1 MSHIN
6 VAHHEQ
12 YEQQENSNNIVTV
25 KLKHGDWEIEVKC
38 KEDNVKSVIES
49 VLASISEEH
58 KPEFTKHTL
67 QQTLPKHSTCKG
79 LIEEL
84 WKEGWFSTE
93 RDLNE
98 VYNELSRKGYNYD
111 KTAVSHALNDLLK
124 EGVLTR
130 LGNARRFRYIQKR
143 PN

>member
-12 YEQQENSNNIVTV
+12 YEQQETADKTVTI
-25 KLKHGDWEIEVKC
+25 KLKHGDWEVEVRC
-38 KEDNVKSVIES
+38 KEENVKNVIEN
-49 VLASISEEH
+49 VLSSINTNMY
-58 KPEFTKHTL
+58 KQDITKRTIARHN
-67 QQTLPKHSTCKG
+67 TCKG
-79 LIEEL
+79 LLEEL
-84 WKEGWFSTE
+84 WKEKWFSIE
-93 RDLNE
+93 RNLNE
-98 VYNELSRKGYNYD
+98 VYNELSSKGYNYD

-124 EGVLTR
+124 EGILTR